1 MSGPAKARQ
10 FRLRV
15 VFWELTTGCNLRCIL
30 CRADADELMSPDDL
44 SYGECCRIVD
54 QVAEYAPLCLVLGGG
69 EPLWRRDVFDLAK
82 RAVARGLEV
91 ALATNGTLIDEAM
104 AERVREAGIGRVSVA
119 VDGADAVT
127 HDTFRGRQGAFQ
139 AAVRGVT
146 LLNEL
151 GVATQVNTTIARHNE
166 HQLPEILA
174 LARRLGV
181 NALHFSL
188 LAPAGCG
195 LTLHDEQAIEGE
207 DSERILNWLHDCAP
221 VAGLEIKASGA
232 PMYYRIVSRRR
243 GGARQTEPSRPASPK
258 RRGASSAEDCPAG
271 REMCFIAHDG
281 EVFPCSYLLAPAGNL
296 RELSF
301 REIWD
306 MAEVFDD
313 LRATGKRRGKCGVCE
328 HRSICLGCRAKAH
341 GIMEDYMAD
350 QRFQSYGPANSNA
363 QQNSADSL

>member
-1 MSGPAKARQ
+1 M
-10 FRLRV
+10 
-15 VFWELTTGCNLRCIL
+15 
-30 CRADADELMSPDDL
+30 
-44 SYGECCRIVD
+44 D

-69 EPLWRRDVFDLAK
+69 EPLWRRDVFDLAQ

-104 AERVREAGIGRVSVA
+104 AERIREAGIGRVCIA
-119 VDGADAVT
+119 MDGADAAT
-127 HDTFRGRQGAFQ
+127 HDTFRGHQGAFQ

-181 NALHFSL
+181 QALHFSV

-207 DSERILNWLHDCAP
+207 DAERILDWLHDCAP

-232 PMYYRIVSRRR
+232 PLYYRIVDRRR
-243 GGARQTEPSRPASPK
+243 GGVARQTVPVRTASPG
-258 RRGASSAEDCPAG
+258 RRRPSCVEECPAG
-271 REMCFIAHDG
+271 REMCFIAHGG
-281 EVFPCSYLLAPAGNL
+281 EVFPCSYLLAPAGSL
-296 RELSF
+296 RERSF
-301 REIWD
+301 REIWER
-306 MAEVFDD
+306 AAVFSR
-313 LRATGKRRGKCGVCE
+313 LRATDRRHGKCGICE
-328 HRSICLGCRAKAH
+328 YRSRCVGCGARSY
-341 GIMEDYMAD
+341 GIIEDYLMD
-350 QRFQSYGPANSNA
+350 ERFRSYKPANSNA
-363 QQNSADSL
+363 QQNSADNP